1 MIHRYIAF
9 APLPVIELPQYK
21 SYLLTPDKPAKG
33 AAIMTITLRQVQI
46 PDFGAMPEPPAL
58 SGERYAARCDAALA
72 AAGTDWLCVYA
83 DREHLANVMFLSGF
97 EPRFE
102 EALLL
107 LGPGGRRVLVTGNE
121 CVPYAVISPLPGLE
135 VRLSQTMSLLG
146 QDRSEAPRLT
156 DVLRAIGIGGGD
168 RVGVIGW
175 KYLAAAEWEGE
186 GEPPAFI
193 PAPYLAAIARVA
205 GGVVDRTEVLL
216 HPEHGQRSIIDADQI
231 AIFEAAAARGSEMV
245 WNVLSRLRPGDS
257 EREGAARMQ
266 YRGEPFNVHAMLAS
280 GNAATGPVIGLASA
294 GARRIE
300 KGDGVSTA
308 VGLWGGL
315 TARAGLVDDDN
326 DAFVATAAA
335 YFAGLVRWYA
345 VADLG
350 VTGGALH
357 AAVTETLAEGGL
369 RSLLNPGHL
378 TGHEEWSNT
387 PVRPGSDE
395 RLRSGM
401 HMQVDVIPTPMRDGW
416 ALNCEDSVVFADAG
430 LRAEIAARHPAVWA
444 RMEARRRFMRDTLGV
459 TIADAVLPLSSTPLC
474 LAPLWLRSD
483 WMFCQE

>member
-1 MIHRYIAF
+1 
-9 APLPVIELPQYK
+9 
-21 SYLLTPDKPAKG
+21 
-33 AAIMTITLRQVQI
+33 MTIALRSIAI
-46 PDFGAMPEPPAL
+46 PDFGAIDQPSAL
-58 SGERYAARCDAALA
+58 TGDRYAQRCDAALA

-107 LGPGGRRVLVTGNE
+107 LGPGARRILITGNE
-121 CVPYAVISPLPGLE
+121 CVPYAVVSPLPGLE

-146 QDRSEAPRLT
+146 QDRTRAPRLT
-156 DVLRAIGIGGGD
+156 DVLRDAGIRAGD

-175 KYLAAAEWEGE
+175 KYLAPEEWEDD
-186 GEPPAFI
+186 A
-193 PAPYLAAIARVA
+193 PAPSFLPAAYLESIRRVA
-205 GGVVDRTEVLL
+205 GAEGVVDRTEVML
-216 HPEHGQRSIIDADQI
+216 HPEHGQRSIIDVDQI

-245 WNVLSRLRPGDS
+245 WNVLSQLRPGDS
-257 EREGAARMQ
+257 EREGAERMR

-280 GNAATGPVIGLASA
+280 GNAATGAVIGLASP

-326 DAFVATAAA
+326 DAFVALAAH
-335 YFAGLVRWYA
+335 YFAALVRWYA
-345 VADLG
+345 VADVG
-350 VTGGALH
+350 VAGGDLH
-357 AAVTETLAEGGL
+357 DATCERLAQGGL

-378 TGHEEWSNT
+378 TGHEEWSHS
-387 PVRPGSDE
+387 PVRPGSAD
-395 RLRSGM
+395 RIRSGM
-401 HMQVDVIPTPMRDGW
+401 HMQVDVIPTPVRDGW
-416 ALNCEDSVVFADAG
+416 ALNCEDSVVFADAA
-430 LRAEIAARHPAVWA
+430 LRDELAARHPQVWA
-444 RMEARRRFMRDTLGV
+444 RIAARRAFVSDTLGV
-459 TIADAVLPLSSTPLC
+459 TMAESVLPLSSTPLC

-483 WMFCQE
+483 RLFCQG

>member
-1 MIHRYIAF
+1 
-9 APLPVIELPQYK
+9 
-21 SYLLTPDKPAKG
+21 
-33 AAIMTITLRQVQI
+33 MTITLRSIAI
-46 PDFGAMPEPPAL
+46 PDFGPIAAPPAL
-58 SGERYAARCDAALA
+58 PAATYAARCDAALA

-121 CVPYAVISPLPGLE
+121 CVPYAVVSPLPGLE
-135 VRLSQTMSLLG
+135 VRLSQTMSLPG
-146 QDRSEAPRLT
+146 QDRRQAPRLT
-156 DVLRAIGIGGGD
+156 DVLRDIGIGAGD
-168 RVGVIGW
+168 RVGMVGW
-175 KYLAAAEWEGE
+175 KYLEPEEWEGE
-186 GEPPAFI
+186 GEAPGFV
-193 PAPYLAAIARVA
+193 PAPYLAAVGRVA
-205 GGVVDRTEVLL
+205 GTVVDRTRVLL

-245 WNVLSRLRPGDS
+245 WSILSQLRPGD
-257 EREGAARMQ
+257 READGAARMR

-280 GNAATGPVIGLASA
+280 GNAATGPVIGLASP

-315 TARAGLVDDDN
+315 TARAGLVDDAN
-326 DAFVATAAA
+326 DDFVAVAAA
-335 YFAGLVRWYA
+335 YFKALVRWYA
-345 VADLG
+345 VADIG
-350 VTGGALH
+350 VTGGDLY
-357 AAVTETLAEGGL
+357 AAVTGALAEGGL

-378 TGHEEWSNT
+378 TGHEEWST
-387 PVRPGSDE
+387 SPVRPDSPE

-401 HMQVDVIPTPMRDGW
+401 HMQVDVIPTPIRDGW
-416 ALNCEDSVVFADAG
+416 ALNCEDGVVFADAA
-430 LRAEIAARHPAVWA
+430 LRAEIAGRHPAVWA
-444 RMEARRRFMRDTLGV
+444 RMQARRAFMRDTLGV
-459 TIADAVLPLSSTPLC
+459 AVADAMLPLSSTPLC

-483 WMFCQE
+483 LIFCQG